1 MSYYSD
7 IILEKY
13 QVRRGKK
20 KKIAFIDFVKDEAS
34 KCGYD
39 VNVEKGSLGARNI
52 VIGHPEKAKV
62 VYTAHYDTCAWL
74 PFPNFIT
81 PKNIGIYLLYQLVV
95 TVAVFAIAF
104 GAAVLIDKLIAT
116 EDKALSGLIFFWS
129 FEIIVFGILGLIIAG
144 PANKHTANDNTSG
157 VMTLL
162 TLMKKLPEEMREKCA
177 FVFFDLE
184 EMGMVGSAAFAKQHI
199 DVSKNTLLLNFDCV
213 SDGDNFIL
221 TLPKK
226 AHDMENTLKS
236 AFESDKFNVEI
247 LKKGYIY
254 PSDQMRFKKGVGI
267 AALKRFKDTK
277 ILYMDRIH
285 TSRDTVY
292 QEENIEFLS
301 DAAVKLVEN
310 F

>member
-1 MSYYSD
+1 MKD
-7 IILEKY
+7 IVFEKY
-13 QVRRGKK
+13 QVRKTKK
-20 KKIAFIDFVKDEAS
+20 QKTEFINYVENFAKEN
-34 KCGYD
+34 GY
-39 VNVEKGSLGARNI
+39 NARIEHGTYNSRNI
-52 VIGHPEKAKV
+52 VVGTPESAKV
-62 VYTAHYDTCAWL
+62 IFSAHYDTCPLL

-81 PKNIGIYLLYQLVV
+81 PKNIGIYILYQILLTLGILAVLV
-95 TVAVFAIAF
+95 AAAFLLAF
-104 GAAVLIDKLIAT
+104 GLTKLNLGRST
-116 EDKALSGLIFFWS
+116 VELLVKVGLYALLC
-129 FEIIVFGILGLIIAG
+129 LMMLG

-184 EMGMVGSAAFAKQHI
+184 EMGVIGSAAFAQQHK

-301 DAAVKLVEN
+301 DAAVKLVEML
-310 F
+310 

>member
-1 MSYYSD
+1 MKD
-7 IILEKY
+7 IVFEKY
-13 QVRRGKK
+13 QVRKTKK
-20 KKIAFIDFVKDEAS
+20 QKTEFIKYVENFAKEN
-34 KCGYD
+34 GY
-39 VNVEKGSLGARNI
+39 NARVEHGTYNSRNI
-52 VIGHPEKAKV
+52 VVGTPEKAKV
-62 VYTAHYDTCAWL
+62 IFSAHYDTCPLL

-81 PKNIGIYLLYQLVV
+81 PKNIGIYVLYQILLTTVILAVLV
-95 TVAVFAIAF
+95 AAAFLLAF
-104 GAAVLIDKLIAT
+104 GLTKLNLGRST
-116 EDKALSGLIFFWS
+116 VETVVRLGLYSLIF
-129 FEIIVFGILGLIIAG
+129 LMMLG

>member
-1 MSYYSD
+1 MM
-7 IILEKY
+7 L
-13 QVRRGKK
+13 
-20 KKIAFIDFVKDEAS
+20 
-34 KCGYD
+34 
-39 VNVEKGSLGARNI
+39 
-52 VIGHPEKAKV
+52 
-62 VYTAHYDTCAWL
+62 
-74 PFPNFIT
+74 
-81 PKNIGIYLLYQLVV
+81 
-95 TVAVFAIAF
+95 
-104 GAAVLIDKLIAT
+104 
-116 EDKALSGLIFFWS
+116 
-129 FEIIVFGILGLIIAG
+129 G

-162 TLMKKLPEEMREKCA
+162 TLMKKMPEEMREKCA

-267 AALKRFKDTK
+267 AALKRFKNTK

-301 DAAVKLVEN
+301 DAAVKLVETL
-310 F
+310 

>member
-1 MSYYSD
+1 MKNT
-7 IILEKY
+7 IFEKY
-13 QVRRGKK
+13 QVRKTKK
-20 KKIAFIDFVKDEAS
+20 QKTAFIELVE
-34 KCGYD
+34 GYARENGYQ
-39 VNVEKGSLGARNI
+39 VTTEKGSYGSRNI
-52 VIGHPEKAKV
+52 VVGNPDSAKV
-62 VYTAHYDTCAWL
+62 VFGAHYDTCPLL

-81 PKNIGIYLLYQLVV
+81 PKNIGIYILYQILLTLAILFAFVV
-95 TVAVFAIAF
+95 VAFLLAF
-104 GAAVLIDKLIAT
+104 VLSALNLDSSAVELLAK
-116 EDKALSGLIFFWS
+116 
-129 FEIIVFGILGLIIAG
+129 LGLYALLCLLMFG

-162 TLMKKLPEEMREKCA
+162 TLMEKLPEELRGKCA

-184 EMGMVGSAAFAKQHI
+184 EMGVLGSGAFAKKHKN
-199 DVSKNTLLLNFDCV
+199 VAKNTLLLNFDCV

-221 TLPKK
+221 TLPKQ
-226 AHDMENTLKS
+226 ASDMEKTLKS

-277 ILYMDRIH
+277 ILYMNRIH
-285 TSRDTVY
+285 TRRDTVY

-301 DAAVKLVEN
+301 DASVKLVDML
-310 F
+310 